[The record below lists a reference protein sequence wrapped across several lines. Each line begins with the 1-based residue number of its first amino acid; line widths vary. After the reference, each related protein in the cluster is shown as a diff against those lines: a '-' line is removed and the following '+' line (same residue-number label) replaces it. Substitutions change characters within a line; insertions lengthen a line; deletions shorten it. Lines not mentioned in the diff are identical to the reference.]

1 ESMPAGEFADDGW
14 GDSSD
19 PSTEEATVADEFD
32 LSAADQ
38 ELDPSLL
45 VDDGSFGEE
54 DNVPPAAASSSSH
67 AAPTEELPVD
77 DEMPPELMD
86 VFVVEAADHLQII
99 ARTLSALQ
107 SAPEDRD
114 TLQELR
120 RSVHTL
126 KGAAGMVGY
135 RTVSQLAHR
144 MEDLLDALY
153 DGEVPSTHATTA
165 VLFAG
170 ADSLHH
176 LVTGEGDQ
184 DAI

>member
-1 ESMPAGEFADDGW
+1 EQLPSSEFVDDGW
-14 GDSSD
+14 GDPSSG
-19 PSTEEATVADEFD
+19 EEATVGDESFD
-32 LSAADQ
+32 LSAGDELVAD
-38 ELDPSLL
+38 ESAL

-54 DNVPPAAASSSSH
+54 DNAPPAAAASSAH
-67 AAPTEELPVD
+67 ATDEMPVD
-77 DEMPPELMD
+77 DEVPAELMD
-86 VFVVEAADHLQII
+86 VFIVEAADHLQII

-144 MEDLLDALY
+144 MEDLLDAL
-153 DGEVPSTHATTA
+153 
-165 VLFAG
+165 
-170 ADSLHH
+170 
-176 LVTGEGDQ
+176 
-184 DAI
+184 